1 METLGAIFLHSP
13 LFDRVSDP
21 ARGGLKNAKAVVT
34 LCSEL
39 GILPLEELRT
49 VPQASRKELELFH
62 TERYVQSVLNGP
74 PNHGTDLVTLA
85 QTLAG
90 GSLMGATLLAENKA
104 NLVFFPAGGDTHAR
118 PDAPSRMDLFND
130 AALAVSLLASLGMRV
145 AFINFSARH
154 AESVQA
160 AFYERP
166 DILTVSLHEASK
178 DNIPSSGFVGED
190 GMGDGKGSALN
201 VPLSEG
207 IFDEA
212 VLEILSDIVIP
223 FVRRKQP
230 DALVAVLSPD
240 ILASDQT
247 TSSALTNNIL
257 VETVRSLTLLHRP
270 LLVLGGDG
278 HNEESAVR
286 TWALT
291 WAALTKRISLA
302 NANSGSHIMEHPAFV
317 PPQRRLEVGKEM
329 KSILDVLRKR
339 LYGTRLPTR
348 KDLKAIE
355 ELDQE

>member
-1 METLGAIFLHSP
+1 
-13 LFDRVSDP
+13 
-21 ARGGLKNAKAVVT
+21 
-34 LCSEL
+34 
-39 GILPLEELRT
+39 
-49 VPQASRKELELFH
+49 
-62 TERYVQSVLNGP
+62 
-74 PNHGTDLVTLA
+74 
-85 QTLAG
+85 
-90 GSLMGATLLAENKA
+90 
-104 NLVFFPAGGDTHAR
+104 
-118 PDAPSRMDLFND
+118 
-130 AALAVSLLASLGMRV
+130 
-145 AFINFSARH
+145 
-154 AESVQA
+154 
-160 AFYERP
+160 
-166 DILTVSLHEASK
+166 
-178 DNIPSSGFVGED
+178 
-190 GMGDGKGSALN
+190 MGDGKGSALN

-257 VETVRSLTLLHRP
+257 VDAVRSLTLLHRP